1 MPNGYRFDSHS
12 IFPQVCRR
20 AFTAPALG
28 IQEDPVNHSPR
39 AAEPSFP
46 RFDSAVLAPA
56 VAGVAT
62 RHRARGSLAPGR
74 NHVGAIDAL
83 TAHYPV
89 TRRLVGDES
98 FRAVARQ
105 FIAGEPPRSAALR
118 GYGETF
124 PRFLRSRGSAAS
136 LEYVADIAELEM
148 ACGKARRAADAR
160 PVGAQAFSPL
170 SIKRLKGLRV
180 ELHPSVFLVVSRFPI
195 VTIWESNRGDNEPG
209 MIVRW
214 RAEAALVARPSIAV
228 EVRRLPPGGHAFIA
242 ALSEGQTMAT
252 AVEAAKGAMPDFDI
266 ASNLMLLI
274 DAEIVV
280 GLRESA

>member
-1 MPNGYRFDSHS
+1 M
-12 IFPQVCRR
+12 
-20 AFTAPALG
+20 
-28 IQEDPVNHSPR
+28 NHSLR
-39 AAEPSFP
+39 AAEPSRG
-46 RFDSAVLAPA
+46 RFDPALLASFSPGTPA
-56 VAGVAT
+56 
-62 RHRARGSLAPGR
+62 RRRAARDHASGR
-74 NHVGAIDAL
+74 NDVGAIDAL
-83 TAHYPV
+83 AARYPV
-89 TRRLVGDES
+89 IRRLVGDES

-105 FIAGEPPRSAALR
+105 FIAGEPSRPAALR
-118 GYGETF
+118 DHGETF

-136 LEYVADIAELEM
+136 LEYVADIAELEL

-160 PVGAQAFSPL
+160 PVGAQAFLPL

-242 ALSEGQTMAT
+242 ALSEGRTMAT